1 MGDVAGSLGPFR
13 IIGIAA
19 TVVGLS
25 LAAPGESLGAMYLRM
40 SLTPASPMVGEPAH
54 LAIQTG
60 AVQATPGVRCLAD
73 PGASFSAMRSE
84 DWYTTAGRGLKADE
98 LAAVA
103 IGPQSQRI
111 EIAPS
116 TRASDTSFWD
126 ADLTFTAPGEW
137 IVRMTRPEWSDEDCA
152 GARLR
157 VSVRDAT
164 GSSTTLPN
172 LGIGLLAAGG
182 LAVIAVAVARR
193 LRRSALS

>member
-1 MGDVAGSLGPFR
+1 MGDVAGSLNPLRF
-13 IIGIAA
+13 IGIAV

-25 LAAPGESLGAMYLRM
+25 LAAPIESLGAMYLRM
-40 SLTPASPMVGEPAH
+40 SLTPASPSVGESAH

-73 PGASFSAMRSE
+73 PGASFSPMRSE
-84 DWYTTAGRGLKADE
+84 DWYGTAGRGLKPDE

-103 IGPQSQRI
+103 IGPQNQRI
-111 EIAPS
+111 EIVPS

-126 ADLTFTAPGEW
+126 AELTFTAPGEW

-157 VSVRDAT
+157 VHVREAT
-164 GSSTTLPN
+164 SSSTTLPVV
-172 LGIGLLAAGG
+172 GIGLLAAGG
-182 LAVIAVAVARR
+182 LAVIALAVTRR
-193 LRRSALS
+193 LRRSAVS